1 MQYAFLIWSLALLVI
16 WIIVYL
22 LLRSRKI
29 RREMLVVSLFTS
41 LLGFSEPLF
50 VPVYW
55 SPPTLFDLARRT
67 GFDIESLI
75 FAFGI
80 AGLVAVSYELLFG
93 AHHVAMASHERH
105 SARHRWHTVALASP
119 AVILL
124 AFLSAGV
131 NPIYASFAA
140 FIGAGVF
147 TAFCRPD
154 LIKKMLVSGVLFTLF
169 YFIFFLTLVL
179 AYPDY
184 VHQVWNLPA
193 LSGILILGVPLE
205 ELMFAAGFG
214 FLWSSIYEHA
224 RWYRVMH

>member
-1 MQYAFLIWSLALLVI
+1 MQYAFLIWSLALIVI
-16 WIIVYL
+16 WTIVYFL
-22 LLRSRKI
+22 VRSKEI
-29 RREMLVVSLFTS
+29 RHEMLVVSLVTS

-50 VPVYW
+50 VPAYW
-55 SPPTLFDLARRT
+55 NPPTLFNLAQRT

-93 AHHVAMASHERH
+93 AHHVAMASHERS
-105 SARHRWHTVALASP
+105 SARHRWHVVALASP
-119 AVILL
+119 PVILL
-124 AFLSAGV
+124 VFLATGI

-140 FIGAGVF
+140 FVGAGFF

-154 LIKKMLVSGVLFTLF
+154 LIKKMLVSGALFTGF
-169 YFIFFLTLVL
+169 YFVFFLTLVL

-184 VHQVWNLPA
+184 VHHVWNLDA

-214 FLWSSIYEHA
+214 FLWSSIYEHT
-224 RWYRVMH
+224 RWYRVMR